1 MGVMIL
7 KCRPCANWF
16 IKRIPDT
23 QIFGPEKKQKE
34 EKNSILLAMLARNFL
49 CLFLIL
55 CGGVL
60 SAQEIHFHVVE
71 KDKEE
76 AIPGALIVFNDTEH
90 QVTDWKGEAIVK
102 AKGSSSISVR
112 MMGYQEISWSPA
124 QWMPLLQKGAD
135 GKYDCIVVLSPI
147 ANESSTLVVS
157 SSLYGRSIRENSQS
171 IERIDGRDILRKRTA
186 DLSGALERVP
196 GVTIV
201 DGLGSIV
208 TGKQIGRAHV

>member
-1 MGVMIL
+1 MEAIQRA
-7 KCRPCANWF
+7 KE
-16 IKRIPDT
+16 
-23 QIFGPEKKQKE
+23 EKKQKE
-34 EKNSILLAMLARNFL
+34 EKNSILPAMLARNFL

-55 CGGVL
+55 CGGVI

-90 QVTDWKGEAIVK
+90 QLTDWKGEAIVK
-102 AKGSSSISVR
+102 AKGSSPISVR

-186 DLSGALERVP
+186 DLSVAVSIKHSFFYCVFSNCPNVFTSTKE
-196 GVTIV
+196 TF
-201 DGLGSIV
+201 GSL
-208 TGKQIGRAHV
+208 HYLFSSCSFSN